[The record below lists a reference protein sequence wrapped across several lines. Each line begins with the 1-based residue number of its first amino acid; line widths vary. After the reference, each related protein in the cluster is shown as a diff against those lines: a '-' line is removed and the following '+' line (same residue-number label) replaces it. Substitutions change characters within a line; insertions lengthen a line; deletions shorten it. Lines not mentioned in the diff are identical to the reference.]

1 MKNLSMKNLK
11 KKTNTL
17 YRYNQLSGID
27 LSDTNVGE
35 TDPTNTMITILT
47 TVSGQIHFSHRNNAV
62 NLRV

>member
-1 MKNLSMKNLK
+1 MKNLPMKNLI

-17 YRYNQLSGID
+17 YRYNHLSGIN
-27 LSDTNVGE
+27 LSETIVGE

-47 TVSGQIHFSHRNNAV
+47 TVSGQTHFSQRNKAV

>member
-27 LSDTNVGE
+27 LSEANVGE

-47 TVSGQIHFSHRNNAV
+47 TVSGQTHFSHRNNAV